1 MSLGRPINLT
11 ANIASKSVS
20 ITATAEQTEFSPAGG
35 YRIDQIAVYRN
46 GTRLVNGQDFTA
58 RDGATVALVS
68 AATVGDTLEFQIFD
82 SFNVANT
89 INTNSSDQTINGS
102 LTVTNGITGA
112 TIGIQSGGTV
122 IGAGKTIN
130 FIGSGNTVIDNG
142 DGSISVSI
150 AGETAG
156 INTST
161 TSEFTD
167 ISVSGVATVGSAVTI
182 NSTGIHAVSGV
193 ITASSFSGSGANL
206 TGVANTD
213 FINAT
218 QLNVIGIAT
227 VGTGLTLADNI
238 EARFGNAGDL
248 KLYHDGSNSFV
259 KGSGTGN
266 LALQSN
272 GTSSVILQPVA
283 GENSVV
289 ANSNGPVDLY
299 YDNSKKFETH
309 NTGVK
314 VTGIATISSDLN
326 VAGITTVGILTAYSN
341 VAVGVG
347 ATIHGSSGNAVFA
360 GIVTATTL
368 KYGTTSVETAIDA
381 KASTGKAI
389 AMAMVF
395 GF

>member
-58 RDGATVALVS
+58 RDGATVTLVS
-68 AATVGDTLEFQIFD
+68 AATIGDTLEFQIFD

-112 TIGIQSGGTV
+112 TIGIQSAGTV

-227 VGTGLTLADNI
+227 VGTGLTLADNVRAKFGNDGDLEI
-238 EARFGNAGDL
+238 YHTGSESHIQEQGTGGLILNSSVTTIKNPGDTETIARF
-248 KLYHDGSNSFV
+248 
-259 KGSGTGN
+259 TE
-266 LALQSN
+266 N
-272 GTSSVILQPVA
+272 G
-283 GENSVV
+283 G
-289 ANSNGPVDLY
+289 VDLNF
-299 YDNSKKFETH
+299 DNSTKFATH

-368 KYGTTSVETAIDA
+368 KYGSTSVETAIDA

>member
-58 RDGATVALVS
+58 RDGATVTLVS

-112 TIGIQSGGTV
+112 SIGIQSGGTA

-130 FIGSGNTVIDNG
+130 FIGAGNTVIEQG
-142 DGSISVSI
+142 DGVIDISISREI
-150 AGETAG
+150 AG
-156 INTST
+156 IDTST

-227 VGTGLTLADNI
+227 VGTGLTLADNVR
-238 EARFGNAGDL
+238 AKFGNAGDL
-248 KLYHDGSNSFV
+248 EIYHTGSESHIQEQ
-259 KGSGTGN
+259 GTGG
-266 LALQSN
+266 LILN
-272 GTSSVILQPVA
+272 G
-283 GENSVV
+283 SVV
-289 ANSNGPVDLY
+289 TIKNPGDTETIARFTENGGVDLNF
-299 YDNSKKFETH
+299 DNSTKFATH

-326 VAGITTVGILTAYSN
+326 VAGITTVGILTAYESIT
-341 VAVGVG
+341 VKVG
-347 ATIHGSSGNAVFA
+347 AGSTELT
-360 GIVTATTL
+360 TAL
-368 KYGTTSVETAIDA
+368 SA

-395 GF
+395 G

>member
-58 RDGATVALVS
+58 RDGATVTLVS
-68 AATVGDTLEFQIFD
+68 AATIGDTLEFQIFD

-112 TIGIQSGGTV
+112 TIGIESGGTA

-182 NSTGIHAVSGV
+182 NSTGIDAVSGV
-193 ITASSFSGSGANL
+193 ITASSFVGNGAGL
-206 TGVANTD
+206 TGVASTD
-213 FINAT
+213 NIITGVAVTIGGILRVTDTT
-218 QLNVIGIAT
+218 QSTSSTTGSVIISGGVGIAKTLT
-227 VGTGLTLADNI
+227 VGGNISVGGTLTYEDVTNVDSVGLITARSGIQFGVAGVGGTIRANGDTTLVGVVTASQFVGNGALLTGLP
-238 EARFGNAGDL
+238 AGFTEL
-248 KLYHDGSNSFV
+248 
-259 KGSGTGN
+259 
-266 LALQSN
+266 
-272 GTSSVILQPVA
+272 
-283 GENSVV
+283 
-289 ANSNGPVDLY
+289 
-299 YDNSKKFETH
+299 
-309 NTGVK
+309 
-314 VTGIATISSDLN
+314 
-326 VAGITTVGILTAYSN
+326 
-341 VAVGVG
+341 
-347 ATIHGSSGNAVFA
+347 
-360 GIVTATTL
+360 
-368 KYGTTSVETAIDA
+368 DA
-381 KASTGKAI
+381 
-389 AMAMVF
+389 MLF
-395 GF
+395 N